1 MNKAILAA
9 LLLAPLAA
17 SAAEAPLPDLSWRLL
32 GPFRAGW
39 ATVAAGIPDQPD
51 TFYFGGAG
59 GGVWKT
65 TNDGR
70 TWSNVSDAAGIV
82 SVGAIAIAPSNPNIV
97 YVGSG
102 QSEPRYDIAAGDG
115 VYRSSDGGKTWQH
128 VGLEQ
133 VRHIARIVVDPRNP
147 DIVTV
152 AAIGHLFGEDGNRG
166 VYHSTDGGKTWK
178 QALAIDERTGV
189 ADIAADPNRPAILY
203 AAAWQARDWPWL
215 SYFTPMVGAGSGLY
229 KSIDGGA
236 NWVRLSDAE
245 GWPQGALGRITLAVT
260 DIKHGARIYATI
272 DEEKIGGLW
281 RSDDDGKH
289 WQRVNEDADKLA
301 GWYFSR
307 LVVASDNPDV
317 VYSAGRSILK
327 STDAGRTFTEFRG
340 APGGDDYHDLWINP
354 KHPERMITGSD
365 QGAIVSIDGGKSW
378 GDWYNQPTGQFYH
391 LAADNRFPYWVYSGQ
406 QDSGTVAIASR
417 SDYGAI
423 SFRDWHPVGA
433 DERDYDIP
441 DPENPDIVYGSG
453 LGGDIRRWD
462 ARTGQS
468 ADVTPWPVKAYGKR
482 PTTVKYRYTWITP
495 LAASAKAPY
504 AIYTG
509 AQVLFRTRD
518 RGKHWDVISP
528 DLTGK
533 QEGAKNCEGNVAIAD
548 AKACGYGV
556 IYTIAPSPH
565 GNDEIWIGTDNGL
578 VQLTRDGGKHWS
590 DVTPKDLPAWSRI
603 DSIDVSALD
612 PGTAYVVADNH
623 RQDDFRPYAW
633 RTRDYGKT
641 WQRIE
646 SDLPADHF
654 LAVLR
659 ADPAKRGLLYAGTDT
674 SVFVSLDDGA
684 HWRSLQQ
691 DLPHAWVRDLLVKE
705 DDLIAATQGRAI
717 WVLDNLSPLRQMRDE
732 VVHASAHL
740 FTPAPAYRLRMSN
753 NHDTPPPPETAL
765 GENPPIGAVI
775 DYWLGADAGDVV
787 KLRILDGSGKP
798 VREFA
803 STDTPEKLTA
813 DRYFTVDWIGKP
825 NVLSA
830 APGMHRFVWDL
841 HHARPRTQSYEYS
854 IAAVYGRGTPILPEG
869 PFVVPGNYTVVLLA
883 GGKEIKQTLTV
894 KLDPRVKAKPEALRA
909 SLEFSRDATRQLEK
923 AFLAGGEIDAL
934 RKQLE
939 ALKPKAK
946 GKATLEAAMD
956 DLSAKTE
963 PIGKKK
969 EGRESDF
976 ATIGAA
982 IAVLETDIE
991 ASDVAPTAAQ
1001 RAVLEHFAAELRKSL
1016 ATWSALRQAEL
1027 AKLDAELKGAGL
1039 PPIALPR
1046 ADEIESDAPG
1056 SKDLP

>member
-1 MNKAILAA
+1 MKRTILAA

-17 SAAEAPLPDLSWRLL
+17 SAAEAPLPDLSWRLV

-51 TFYFGGAG
+51 TFFFGAAG

-65 TNDGR
+65 TNAGR
-70 TWSNVSDAAGIV
+70 TWANVSDAAGIV
-82 SVGAIAIAPSNPNIV
+82 SVGAIAIAPGNPNII

-115 VYRSSDGGKTWQH
+115 VYRSSDGGATWQH

-133 VRHIARIVVDPRNP
+133 VRHIGRIVIDPRNP

-152 AAIGHLFGEDGNRG
+152 AAVGHIFGEDKNRG
-166 VYHSTDGGKTWK
+166 VYRTTDGGKTWK
-178 QALAIDERTGV
+178 QTLYIDDKTGV
-189 ADIAADPNRPAILY
+189 SDVVADPNRPAILY
-203 AAAWQARDWPWL
+203 AAAWEARNWPWL
-215 SYFTPMVGAGSGLY
+215 SYFEPMVGTGTGIY
-229 KSIDGGA
+229 KSINGGA
-236 NWVRLSDAE
+236 DWTRLSDAE
-245 GWPQGALGRITLAVT
+245 GWPEGPLGRIALAVT
-260 DIKHGARIYATI
+260 DMKHGARIYARI
-272 DEEKIGGLW
+272 DEDKVGGLW

-289 WQRVNEDADKLA
+289 WQRVNEDNDRLG
-301 GWYFSR
+301 GWYFNR
-307 LVVASDNPDV
+307 IVVANDNPDV
-317 VYSAGRSILK
+317 VYSTGRSILK
-327 STDAGRTFTEFRG
+327 SSDGGRTFVEFRG

-365 QGAIVSIDGGKSW
+365 QGAVVTIDGGKSW

-391 LAADNRFPYWVYSGQ
+391 LATDNRFPYWIYSAQ

-417 SDYGAI
+417 SDYGTI

-441 DPENPDIVYGSG
+441 DPQDPDIVYGSG

-468 ADVTPWPVKAYGKR
+468 TDVTPWPVKSYGKR
-482 PTTVKYRYTWITP
+482 PTTIKYRYTWITP
-495 LAASAKAPY
+495 LAVSAKAPY
-504 AIYTG
+504 SIYTG

-518 RGKHWDVISP
+518 RGDHWDVISP

-533 QEGAKNCEGNVAIAD
+533 QDGAKNCDGHVPVAD
-548 AKACGYGV
+548 AMACGFGV
-556 IYTIAPSPH
+556 IYTIQPSPH
-565 GNDEIWIGTDNGL
+565 SNDEIWIGTDNGL

-590 DVTPKDLPAWSRI
+590 DVTPKDLPSWSRI

-612 PGTAYVVADNH
+612 PGTAYIVADNH

-633 RTRDYGKT
+633 RTKDYGKT

-646 SDLPADHF
+646 SDLPRDHF

-674 SVFVSLDDGA
+674 NVFVSLDDGE

-691 DLPHAWVRDLLVKE
+691 NLPRAWVRDLLVKG

-717 WVLDNLSPLRQMRDE
+717 WVLDNLAPLRQMSD
-732 VVHASAHL
+732 ATTQGSAHL

-775 DYWLGADAGDVV
+775 DYWLGTDAGEVV
-787 KLRILDGSGKP
+787 KLKILDAGGKL

-803 STDTPEKLTA
+803 STDTPPKIKA
-813 DRYFTVDWIGKP
+813 DRYFTSDWLGKFEALP
-825 NVLSA
+825 AS
-830 APGMHRFVWDL
+830 PGTHRFVWDL
-841 HHARPRTQSYEYS
+841 RYPRPRTQSYEYS
-854 IAAVYGRGTPILPEG
+854 IAAVYGRGTPITPEG
-869 PFVVPGNYTVVLLA
+869 ALVLPGTYTLVLEA
-883 GGKEIKQTLTV
+883 GGKEQRAKLDV
-894 KLDPRVKAKPEALRA
+894 KLDPRVHAKPESLRA
-909 SLEFSRDATRQLEK
+909 SLDFSRDAAKQLDK
-923 AFLAGGEIDAL
+923 AFVAGGEVEAL

-939 ALKPKAK
+939 TLKLQAK
-946 GKATLEAAMD
+946 GKATLEGSID
-956 DLSAKTE
+956 DLLAKTE

-969 EGRESDF
+969 DGRESDF
-976 ATIGAA
+976 ATIGGAIAA
-982 IAVLETDIE
+982 IETEVE
-991 ASDVAPTAAQ
+991 ASDAAPNAGQ
-1001 RAVLEHFAAELRKSL
+1001 RGVFDHYSAELRKSL
-1016 ATWSALRQAEL
+1016 ATWSALRAGDV
-1027 AKLDAELKGAGL
+1027 AKLDADLKSNGL
-1039 PPIALPR
+1039 PPIVLPA
-1046 ADEIESDAPG
+1046 ADQIESDAPG